1 MRGSAGFGRAAHW
14 ASSEAFSIGAAKTGE
29 AMTSRSRRKRIRR
42 FGRTRHERHPC
53 GSEHGEGME
62 PISHGF
68 AAPGS
73 FPLAA
78 LSFTSCIRV
87 LLHSVAWTWQA
98 KSDFVA
104 RRGWRAIPGRRSN
117 PPSGRLVGTTPSK
130 ITRPLGRVTKSP
142 QSESSRIPA
151 QGSGSHRHA
160 LAPKLHLGTS
170 VEREKGE
177 VIRLWADWS
186 GPIGRDNALKII
198 PPLGGITKSPRGK
211 SSPIPAEGSGSHG
224 WRRRPSPLGHERET
238 DSGCLGYGGP
248 LGTSTRRVRRS

>member
-1 MRGSAGFGRAAHW
+1 MVRGSAGFGRAAHW

-160 LAPKLHLGTS
+160 LAPKLNLG
-170 VEREKGE
+170 
-177 VIRLWADWS
+177 A
-186 GPIGRDNALKII
+186 
-198 PPLGGITKSPRGK
+198 PLGARLRLAWRGRLREGLRLPRW
-211 SSPIPAEGSGSHG
+211 SSPPASHPRLRNG
-224 WRRRPSPLGHERET
+224 ISLPMACPNGVWARAWSARKTKQSVLERVMNFGGTVLDMRGH
-238 DSGCLGYGGP
+238 
-248 LGTSTRRVRRS
+248 